1 MDGENICN
9 PVLWTLSD
17 VCMEDDDLLPSV
29 MLRQAPWPHWW
40 ARRSSLSVSP
50 VSPSRKYTSFNK
62 FTCSETLPCCFKQ
75 KTLGGKRRLKAALP
89 VCSVRVWFPEKT
101 FDSSVGC
108 PVRMVGFL
116 LPFVQPCNS
125 SYISWDIC
133 RGSKYR
139 QWLGRLGVT
148 MSCLIRMF
156 KYKQ

>member
-1 MDGENICN
+1 MVKRFAALFCGHW
-9 PVLWTLSD
+9 VT
-17 VCMEDDDLLPSV
+17 VCTEDDDPLPSV
-29 MLRQAPWPHWW
+29 MFRQATWPHQ
-40 ARRSSLSVSP
+40 RRSSLSVSP
-50 VSPSRKYTSFNK
+50 ASSSRKYTSFNK
-62 FTCSETLPCCFKQ
+62 STCSKTLPCRFKQ

-89 VCSVRVWFPEKT
+89 VCSVTVWFPEKT
-101 FDSSVGC
+101 FESSVGS

-133 RGSKYR
+133 KGSKYR

-148 MSCLIRMF
+148 MSCVIRMF